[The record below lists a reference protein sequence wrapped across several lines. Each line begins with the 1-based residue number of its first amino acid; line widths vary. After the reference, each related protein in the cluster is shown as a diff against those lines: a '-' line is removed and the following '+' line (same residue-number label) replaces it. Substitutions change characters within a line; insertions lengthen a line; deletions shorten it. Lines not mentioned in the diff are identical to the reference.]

1 MTLPS
6 SEKPVSIDFEQS
18 LEELESIVKRLE
30 TGELKLDDALSAFET
45 GIRLSRECQSALQEA
60 EQRVKTL
67 VEDQQGTLVEKPFT
81 PDAE

>member
-6 SEKPVSIDFEQS
+6 SEKPATIDFEQS
-18 LEELESIVKRLE
+18 LEELENIVKRLE

>member
-18 LEELESIVKRLE
+18 LEELENIVKRLE